1 MLIIHCHYK
10 PSYKDL
16 KGATSINIGHL
27 LSKLKPQIKI
37 VHILIK
43 VPQVPKLRTFLY
55 FYKNTFSLNDN
66 CIYIQFFFSIRFMY
80 APVYDFL
87 HFATSSGVP
96 QATTVPP
103 PEPPSGPISMM

>member
-37 VHILIK
+37 VHILA
-43 VPQVPKLRTFLY
+43 LY
-55 FYKNTFSLNDN
+55 SHKSAA
-66 CIYIQFFFSIRFMY
+66 S
-80 APVYDFL
+80 A
-87 HFATSSGVP
+87 
-96 QATTVPP
+96 
-103 PEPPSGPISMM
+103 